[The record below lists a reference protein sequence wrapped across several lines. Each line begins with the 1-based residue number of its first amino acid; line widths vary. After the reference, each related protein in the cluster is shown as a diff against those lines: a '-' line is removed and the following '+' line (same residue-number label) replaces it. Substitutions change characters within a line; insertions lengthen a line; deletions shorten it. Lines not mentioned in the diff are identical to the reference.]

1 MDKGNDCT
9 RFVVGHMSPTEKR
22 RFPSQFTEA
31 IGKTVMI

>member
-9 RFVVGHMSPTEKR
+9 RFVVGHMSPMEK

-31 IGKTVMI
+31 VGKTVMI